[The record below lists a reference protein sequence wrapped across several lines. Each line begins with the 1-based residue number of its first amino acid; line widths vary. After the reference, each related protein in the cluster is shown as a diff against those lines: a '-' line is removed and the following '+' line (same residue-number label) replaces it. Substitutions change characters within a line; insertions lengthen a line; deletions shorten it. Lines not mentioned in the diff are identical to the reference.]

1 MDDTRAAT
9 AATLPVARWRSPW
22 LVPGGLILILA
33 LLTVN
38 VLANGPL
45 IRVDERIRWAVQ
57 ARVHSARWYWVGG
70 HRHAPAELL
79 VHFGDNQVALPLLA
93 LAALI
98 AAIRYRSLRPLLA
111 AVIGVTLLLGTVI
124 PLKIL
129 IARAGPGLPP
139 IVPGAMGVF
148 PSGHSATSSVCL
160 GLAVLLLA
168 RDLPRWVRW
177 PALTGMAALCC
188 LVGAALIWLAYHWFT
203 DVVAGWALAALI
215 IMAALRITGL
225 SGNSGGRADTVRGG
239 AATVSTDTSRE
250 QADDSART

>member
-1 MDDTRAAT
+1 M
-9 AATLPVARWRSPW
+9 
-22 LVPGGLILILA
+22 LIFA

-45 IRVDERIRWAVQ
+45 VRVDERISRAVR
-57 ARVHSARWYWVGG
+57 ARVHSARWFWVGG

-93 LAALI
+93 VAALI
-98 AAIRYRSLRPLLA
+98 VAIRYRSLRPLLA
-111 AVIGVTLLLGTVI
+111 AVIGVALLGTVI
-124 PLKIL
+124 LLKIL

-139 IVPGAMGVF
+139 VAPGAMGVF

-160 GLAVLLLA
+160 GLAALLLA
-168 RDLPRWVRW
+168 RNLPGWVRW
-177 PALTGMAALCC
+177 PALTGMAALCF
-188 LVGAALIWLAYHWFT
+188 LVGVALIWLDYHWFT

-215 IMAALRITGL
+215 IMAALRVAGL
-225 SGNSGGRADTVRGG
+225 SGNSSGLADTVRGG